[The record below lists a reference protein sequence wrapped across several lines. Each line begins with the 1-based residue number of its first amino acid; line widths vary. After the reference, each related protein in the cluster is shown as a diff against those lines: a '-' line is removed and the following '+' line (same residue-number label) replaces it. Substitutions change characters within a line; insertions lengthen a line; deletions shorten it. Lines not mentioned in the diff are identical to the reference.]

1 MVGGRYS
8 RANFMIDVEFWQNQ
22 SSGSQLFTT
31 LVNGVKPGGPPT
43 PPTYTFFDGETLV
56 KGIDVAAAYSTPSLK
71 YSLAYTL
78 SKATQ
83 KFDGIYRNLIVPS
96 PDDRRHQ
103 LTVGCDYKKKQWT
116 LNTSLSYLSGVPYL
130 SFEKSRDKG
139 PKDKASR
146 QEIIAY
152 LSPYFSWDAGV
163 NYEVDLDKWKL
174 NFGISVANLT
184 NHTNVKFL
192 QQTGE
197 FDDKK
202 NMQPIITGNQALMLG
217 RFFNL
222 HIGTQF

>member
-1 MVGGRYS
+1 
-8 RANFMIDVEFWQNQ
+8 
-22 SSGSQLFTT
+22 
-31 LVNGVKPGGPPT
+31 
-43 PPTYTFFDGETLV
+43 LV
-56 KGIDVAAAYSTPSLK
+56 KGVDIAAAFITPTLK

-103 LTVGCDYKKKQWT
+103 LTVGCDYKKNQWT
-116 LNTSLSYLSGVPYL
+116 INTSLSYLSGVPYL

-152 LSPYFSWDAGV
+152 LTPYFSWDAAQIMRF
-163 NYEVDLDKWKL
+163 NKWKI

-192 QQTGE
+192 QQVNLMT
-197 FDDKK
+197 K
-202 NMQPIITGNQALMLG
+202 NMQPYKQATRLYVGSVLTP
-217 RFFNL
+217 
-222 HIGTQF
+222 IGTGFNICAYLLNQESAG